1 MKFKRVLNLKKLWFI
16 VASVLLVGAVYYFA
30 GSYHRLEDE
39 ASPVLLE
46 KYIII
51 VAFISVAMSLF
62 VQYLDG
68 GDRGAKEL
76 AFVGLTPFF
85 LCLGVLFFY
94 LYYPNLS
101 VTIKIVAGLFYTGLL
116 YTLLL
121 LNNVLLVVKGREE
134 VIPVYR
140 VAVGWVQIVLLS
152 VAITVFTG
160 THRLPVQPL
169 LQTLAVCLVAFFF
182 YSYSLWVYSF
192 EKEIRKVKAL
202 ESFVITASL
211 AVFTGWTSFTTL
223 FFSGETFLRGLFIA
237 SVFLLGL
244 GYIQLYLKN
253 SLSKKT
259 LWDYIAVTLVF
270 FVVLVLFKP

>member
-1 MKFKRVLNLKKLWFI
+1 MNLVKLLNLKKLSFI
-16 VASVLLVGAVYYFA
+16 VVSVFLVFVAYYIAGNYNRSLDQPATALLA
-30 GSYHRLEDE
+30 R
-39 ASPVLLE
+39 
-46 KYIII
+46 YILFL
-51 VAFISVAMSLF
+51 ALISITTSLF
-62 VQYLDG
+62 VQYQDG
-68 GDRGAKEL
+68 GNRGAREL
-76 AFVGLTPFF
+76 FFVGLAPFF

-101 VTIKIVAGLFYTGLL
+101 STVKIFTALFYTGLL

-160 THRLPVQPL
+160 LHRLPVQPL
-169 LQTLAVCLVAFFF
+169 LQTLTVYLVALFF
-182 YSYSLWVYSF
+182 YAYSLWVYSF
-192 EKEIRKVKAL
+192 EKEIRRIKGL

-211 AVFTGWTSFTTL
+211 AVFTSWASFITL

-259 LWDYIAVTLVF
+259 LRDYIAVTLTF